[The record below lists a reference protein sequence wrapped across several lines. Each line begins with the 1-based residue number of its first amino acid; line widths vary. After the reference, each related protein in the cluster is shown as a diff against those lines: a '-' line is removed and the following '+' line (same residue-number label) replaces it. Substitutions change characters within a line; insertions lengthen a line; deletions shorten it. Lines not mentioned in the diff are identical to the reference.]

1 VAYLLSFFAGAVYT
15 AEIFLSMLHQ
25 EDVEMEQLPMN
36 IQIFG
41 TNKCADTRKAQRFF
55 KERGIRFQFV
65 DLTEK
70 GLSKG
75 ELRSVAA
82 RVALDQLLDRA
93 SPRFVAKGLAH
104 AWLDATKIESLLLE
118 DPLLF
123 RTPIVRNGKEATAG
137 HCPEVWKT
145 WQ

>member
-1 VAYLLSFFAGAVYT
+1 
-15 AEIFLSMLHQ
+15 
-25 EDVEMEQLPMN
+25 MN

-41 TNKCADTRKAQRFF
+41 TNKCAETRKAQRFF

-82 RVALDQLLDRA
+82 RVSPDQLIDRS
-93 SPRFVAKGLAH
+93 SPRFIAKGLTH
-104 AWLDATKIESLLLE
+104 SWLDAAKTESLLLE

-123 RTPIVRNGKEATAG
+123 RTPIVRNGKEATVG
-137 HCPEVWKT
+137 HCPEVWEI